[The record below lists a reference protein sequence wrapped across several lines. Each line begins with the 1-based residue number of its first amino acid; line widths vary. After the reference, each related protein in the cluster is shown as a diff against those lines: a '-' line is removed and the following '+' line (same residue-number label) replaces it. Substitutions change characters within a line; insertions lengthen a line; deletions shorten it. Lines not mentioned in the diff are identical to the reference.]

1 MSQVWR
7 SAARPSGALPA
18 STSPLLTPRHLMTLT
33 RTALAF
39 FTSLTLATAA
49 LADAPKADVAR
60 SADHPVLKRF
70 TGSVLAGYAQQD
82 WDARSFPD
90 ASGVSKTEDQFARPV
105 NIEGKVTRLYYLAPL
120 GKSPLE
126 VYRNYQQ
133 ALAAAG
139 FKTTWQ
145 CESEVQGC
153 TKAYFALDGYERGKG
168 MRWAEGDLPAAGG
181 EHSGSAWPL
190 AMALSQQ
197 QARMTVGTLASGGR
211 TLNLLLFTSM
221 AENEHT
227 HRAATYIEIVEPKAM
242 PTGQVTVDAKAIGQG
257 LQAEGRVT
265 LTGLFFDT
273 GKTELKPE
281 SKAQLDAMADLL
293 KSQPAL
299 KAWVVGHTDNV
310 GSFEANEKLSLARAQ
325 AVVAALTAAPYKVDA
340 KRVMPKGLA
349 SLAPV
354 AGNGD
359 DAGKARNRRVEL
371 VAQ

>member
-1 MSQVWR
+1 MSPVCMSPATR
-7 SAARPSGALPA
+7 ARALTLHYRPFTPPRLAMTPTRAAL
-18 STSPLLTPRHLMTLT
+18 
-33 RTALAF
+33 
-39 FTSLTLATAA
+39 LTLAASFTFTTAY
-49 LADAPKADVAR
+49 ADAPKADVAR

-70 TGSVLAGYAQQD
+70 NGSLLVGYDQQD

-105 NIEGKVTRLYYLAPL
+105 STEGKVTRLYYLAPL

-145 CESEVQGC
+145 CENEAQGC

-168 MRWAEGDLPAAGG
+168 MRWAEGDLPAAGS

-190 AMALSQQ
+190 AMALSHQ

-227 HRAATYIEIVEPKAM
+227 HRTATYIEIVEPKAM
-242 PTGQVTVDAKAIGQG
+242 PTGQVSVDAKAIVKG

-281 SKAQLDAMADLL
+281 SKAQLDAMAELL
-293 KSQPAL
+293 KSQPGL
-299 KAWVVGHTDNV
+299 KAWIVGHTDNV

-325 AVVAALTAAPYKVDA
+325 AVVAALTAAPYKVEA
-340 KRVMPKGLA
+340 RRLVPKGLA